1 MTNSVFCIH
10 CDIEFIPA
18 EKIRQ
23 AKISR
28 RHAGKFNE
36 CIDCA
41 TPGPEKYTGVMIYG
55 HKTAGSIQINTDPR
69 LTQYMLKSSP
79 SAGSRLCMGT
89 TLPADSALHVAHHA
103 DRDIAKRR

>member
-1 MTNSVFCIH
+1 MSNDINCVH
-10 CDIEFIPA
+10 CDGEFDPVD
-18 EKIRQ
+18 KIRQ

-28 RHAGKFNE
+28 RPAGKFNE

-41 TPGPEKYTGVMIYG
+41 SSGPEKYTGVMIYG

-89 TLPADSALHVAHHA
+89 TLPAESALHVAHHS